1 MRINSLSP
9 PIKKKIRDPHLMWVL
24 IQNYK
29 YDKFCHALK
38 PCSLVRNVHVSPCDV
53 ITEPSSRKLFSI
65 RHDLEISLYRIA
77 QQYGWFWRHLKE
89 QVKRLTS
96 YAASMSYLMS
106 RGSRFGSWRQFWVSF
121 RNMQRQKHLEE
132 TLLTLKQALT
142 TYPSIH
148 FPSRPESIVKLIKVC
163 SSGLYILQTCMYI
176 YASWK
181 DRIEFTIG
189 WMLFD
194 NGSKDSEDMQDIK
207 VKLLSLLK
215 GKINSA

>member
-1 MRINSLSP
+1 MISRFRYTELRSNTDGVEDIWRS
-9 PIKKKIRDPHLMWVL
+9 R
-24 IQNYK
+24 
-29 YDKFCHALK
+29 LK
-38 PCSLVRNVHVSPCDV
+38 D
-53 ITEPSSRKLFSI
+53 
-65 RHDLEISLYRIA
+65 
-77 QQYGWFWRHLKE
+77 WRHTRPRCRIWCPE
-89 QVKRLTS
+89 
-96 YAASMSYLMS
+96 
-106 RGSRFGSWRQFWVSF
+106 GSRFGSWRQFWVSF
-121 RNMQRQKHLEE
+121 PNMQRQTCLEE
-132 TLLTLKQALT
+132 TLLTLKPART

-163 SSGLYILQTCMYI
+163 SLGLYILQTCMYI

-215 GKINSA
+215 GKINSAY